1 MVEKVIPPLTLQQ
14 IFVILALKNYNCD
27 VKIYSLIGKMYKGG
41 SANGNL
47 VKQIVEG
54 DGLRVS
60 SDNHEPFKN
69 LQKNLKPNGI

>member
-1 MVEKVIPPLTLQQ
+1 
-14 IFVILALKNYNCD
+14 
-27 VKIYSLIGKMYKGG
+27 MYTGG